1 MTNIKNKRNL
11 NLKHTKGV
19 PFLPISRAQKE
30 ARRQA
35 PQSNRTNL
43 RWRQQHHEQRE
54 FLHWHLKVTKCCH
67 RKNAEWRISHS
78 APLLCFQ
85 QLREN

>member
-11 NLKHTKGV
+11 NLRHTKGV

-35 PQSNRTNL
+35 PQTNRTNL
-43 RWRQQHHEQRE
+43 RWRQQHHEQRV
-54 FLHWHLKVTKCCH
+54 FLH
-67 RKNAEWRISHS
+67 
-78 APLLCFQ
+78 
-85 QLREN
+85 